1 MRLPNLRQLDWYLL
15 GAVTLLLVVS
25 VVMIYS
31 LTLVRGQADL
41 AWGQATFAGI
51 GLVLASFVLTINYRR
66 LHLLAPALYLGVV
79 ALLVAVPFI
88 GTTIFGA
95 KRWLDLGVT
104 QLQPSELA
112 KLVMVLMMARLLSDR
127 YGDFR
132 VKDIGLV
139 LFVLALPVLL
149 VAWQPDLGTAGV
161 LTLTALLMLIVAK
174 LPREIWFGLVALA
187 GIAVP
192 IGFSSLHEYQLQ
204 RIQTFLSPTSDPY
217 GAGYNVLQS
226 LIAVGNGGLLGQG
239 IGHGTQSQLDF
250 LPVVHTDFIFAGIAE
265 STGLV
270 GSLALILILSFLIVR
285 ALHIARKAPDTF
297 GALTASGIASL
308 WLIQVS
314 INIGMNLGLAPV
326 TGIPLPF
333 VSHGGT
339 ALVTNLLAV
348 GILEAIAVRARS
360 SYVYTR

>member
-161 LTLTALLMLIVAK
+161 LTLTALL
-174 LPREIWFGLVALA
+174 
-187 GIAVP
+187 
-192 IGFSSLHEYQLQ
+192 
-204 RIQTFLSPTSDPY
+204 
-217 GAGYNVLQS
+217 
-226 LIAVGNGGLLGQG
+226 
-239 IGHGTQSQLDF
+239 
-250 LPVVHTDFIFAGIAE
+250 
-265 STGLV
+265 
-270 GSLALILILSFLIVR
+270 
-285 ALHIARKAPDTF
+285 
-297 GALTASGIASL
+297 
-308 WLIQVS
+308 
-314 INIGMNLGLAPV
+314 
-326 TGIPLPF
+326 
-333 VSHGGT
+333 
-339 ALVTNLLAV
+339 
-348 GILEAIAVRARS
+348 
-360 SYVYTR
+360 